1 MKLRNILAASAA
13 SFALFAAT
21 PAFADG
27 HADAAAETPLPT
39 GSEGPALFKV
49 ADEDTTIYLFG
60 TVHTLPADIDWRT
73 GPVDTA
79 IANSETLVTEID
91 LTPEKMAGVA
101 AAMQAKGTLPA
112 GETLRGLMNE
122 DQRATFEAGLAE
134 VGIPAEALDPLEPWL
149 ASVALIQFL
158 SQRAGFSRDRGV
170 ENVLEGIFPEGT
182 ERVALEDVDFQISV
196 FDETPVD
203 QQITFLLSGAE
214 DPLESLAALN
224 SIVELWSTGRL
235 DELGDLMREGF
246 EPLPELGER
255 MIYSRNA
262 SWAEWIDARLDD
274 PGTVFMAV
282 GALHLSGER
291 NVPDLLAEQGV
302 EVKRIQ

>member
-134 VGIPAEALDPLEPWL
+134 VGIPAEELDPLEPWL

-291 NVPDLLAEQGV
+291 SVPDLLAEQGV